1 MSKTCLEIDWPNLF
15 EWELTEHTLYMS
27 CENIELAKCI
37 TRLKLHLN
45 IGSSFYARGFS
56 ISIMQSSY
64 NIRSVNSWKSSI
76 SRKYLQTSTA
86 AETTTTLL
94 VDYEPA
100 YYSYIR
106 NELVTCTCKNTR
118 YKKWRDVCFSP
129 YGVARENLTIQFF
142 IPLFADAAWTV
153 TLLII
158 HTCTQESQI
167 TNRIQ
172 STTLK
177 QINRSQIPPPPP
189 KHPKRNKKK
198 RKKEIKNTYRSF
210 QPKGKGEDTRME
222 RVRRISRAAFGF
234 RARWG
239 GERGEAAEE
248 TIERE
253 KKMEG
258 MVKPFA
264 PLSPATSRCFLV
276 SLPHKKN
283 QKKKIRGKP
292 IQTGISSGLEAQYGS
307 AKRGRSCIF
316 FKKKK

>member
-1 MSKTCLEIDWPNLF
+1 
-15 EWELTEHTLYMS
+15 
-27 CENIELAKCI
+27 
-37 TRLKLHLN
+37 
-45 IGSSFYARGFS
+45 
-56 ISIMQSSY
+56 
-64 NIRSVNSWKSSI
+64 
-76 SRKYLQTSTA
+76 
-86 AETTTTLL
+86 
-94 VDYEPA
+94 
-100 YYSYIR
+100 
-106 NELVTCTCKNTR
+106 
-118 YKKWRDVCFSP
+118 
-129 YGVARENLTIQFF
+129 
-142 IPLFADAAWTV
+142 
-153 TLLII
+153 
-158 HTCTQESQI
+158 
-167 TNRIQ
+167 
-172 STTLK
+172 
-177 QINRSQIPPPPP
+177 
-189 KHPKRNKKK
+189 
-198 RKKEIKNTYRSF
+198 
-210 QPKGKGEDTRME
+210 ME